1 MPTSEKDRTYRVW
14 GLPSDAS
21 AHDSEKILSSLL
33 DKDGQ
38 KTKPTVQSLG
48 LDPYKF
54 GRSVPK
60 VATVTFEQTPGVLS
74 EGDLWNFSVDGAASR
89 TKFHITIDTHFLGFT
104 PLNSVKDDED
114 HKTE

>member
-1 MPTSEKDRTYRVW
+1 MPTSEKDRTYRVQ
-14 GLPSDAS
+14 GLPPDAS
-21 AHDSEKILSSLL
+21 THDSEKILSALL
-33 DKDGQ
+33 DTEGQ
-38 KTKPTVQSLG
+38 KIKPTVHSLG

-54 GRSVPK
+54 GRSLPK

-74 EGDLWNFSVDGAASR
+74 EGHEWSFSVDGAASR

-104 PLNSVKDDED
+104 PLNSVKDDRE